1 MYVLFIT
8 VGVVSL
14 IESRIIHET
23 SLWAHLSGLS
33 RLRIAP
39 KNVCLLS
46 VLTDVERLILIVGRT
61 ILWSVD
67 LGLYNIEKA
76 AEHLGS
82 LCSVAGC
89 RCDVTRCLKLLDSPL
104 SWTDTNP
111 SSLL

>member
-1 MYVLFIT
+1 M

-23 SLWAHLSGLS
+23 SLWAHLSELS

-39 KNVCLLS
+39 KNVCLLI

-61 ILWSVD
+61 ILWSVG
-67 LGLYNIEKA
+67 LGLYNTEKA
-76 AEHLGS
+76 AEPLGS

-89 RCDVTRCLKLLDSPL
+89 RCDVTRCFKLLESPL
-104 SWTDTNP
+104 SWTDINP
-111 SSLL
+111 SSLP